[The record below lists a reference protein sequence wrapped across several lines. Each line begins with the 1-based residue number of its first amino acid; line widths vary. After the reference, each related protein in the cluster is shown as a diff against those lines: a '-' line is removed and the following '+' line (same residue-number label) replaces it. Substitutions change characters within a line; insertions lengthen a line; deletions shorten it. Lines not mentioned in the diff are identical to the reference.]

1 MPNKQ
6 IIQFVDEETGDV
18 IDVEID
24 TTKVDISKI

>member
-6 IIQFVDEETGDV
+6 IIHFVDEETGDV
-18 IDVEID
+18 IDVEVD